1 MTEPH
6 LESADGHRAA
16 TPRPA
21 PNMMPR
27 AVGSTIAAD
36 ETSET
41 RDPASVTGAVGAIL
55 EQVDEI
61 RRATG
66 DRFDLA
72 ALGQQADLLE
82 RAHDVLT
89 TALEDVDPR

>member
-6 LESADGHRAA
+6 QEGADGHRAA
-16 TPRPA
+16 APRPA

-27 AVGSTIAAD
+27 AVGSAVAVDDTA
-36 ETSET
+36 ET
-41 RDPASVTGAVGAIL
+41 RDPASVTDAVGAIL
-55 EQVDEI
+55 EKVDAI
-61 RRATG
+61 RQATG

-89 TALEDVDPR
+89 TALEDVDP